1 MKKAIVYEA
10 TGADARRDRIQRKNL
25 TIVAIGHP
33 GELPDVATDL
43 ARDGVQ
49 FIELCGGV
57 SPRWRPVVSAAA
69 GPRVR
74 VSSVM
79 FGFESLM
86 PAVRFNKAYVDG
98 APPPVAFLFIE
109 ANAHPG
115 RDSFTQKFPPLSTNF
130 VPVPDEVSAAF
141 VARDLATDGIGLI
154 ELYGGF
160 TSAGAAAVID
170 AVQGRVPVGVGSF
183 TLEATLSKGAA

>member
-10 TGADARRDRIQRKNL
+10 TGADPRRDRIQRKNL
-25 TIVAIGHP
+25 TIVAVGHP

-49 FIELCGGV
+49 LIELCGGV

-69 GPRVR
+69 GPGVR

-79 FGFESLM
+79 FGFESLV

-115 RDSFTQKFPPLSTNF
+115 RDSFTQKFPPLHTTF

-141 VARDLATDGIGLI
+141 VARDLVTDGVGLI

-170 AVQGRVPVGVGSF
+170 AAQGRVPVGIGSF
-183 TLEATLSKGAA
+183 TLETTLAGDAA